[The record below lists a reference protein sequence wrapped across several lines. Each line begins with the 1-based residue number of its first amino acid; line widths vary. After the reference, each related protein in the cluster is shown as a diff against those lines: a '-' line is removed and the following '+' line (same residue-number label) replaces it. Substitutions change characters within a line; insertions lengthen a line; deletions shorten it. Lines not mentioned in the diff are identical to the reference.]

1 MKNDKNIVIKSA
13 DKDSPV
19 VVWDKDD
26 YIKNAEKQLGDK
38 DIYNKVC
45 NDSGPLISTI
55 HKTIKKNRKR
65 GDLGADTIKYF
76 MVKNPK
82 FARIYLFPKLHIR

>member
-26 YIKNAEKQLGDK
+26 YIKNAEKQLGGK
-38 DIYNKVC
+38 DIYSKVC
-45 NDSGPLISTI
+45 NDSGPPISTI
-55 HKTIKKNRKR
+55 HKAIKKNRKR
-65 GDLGADTIKYF
+65 GDLSADTIKY
-76 MVKNPK
+76 
-82 FARIYLFPKLHIR
+82 LW